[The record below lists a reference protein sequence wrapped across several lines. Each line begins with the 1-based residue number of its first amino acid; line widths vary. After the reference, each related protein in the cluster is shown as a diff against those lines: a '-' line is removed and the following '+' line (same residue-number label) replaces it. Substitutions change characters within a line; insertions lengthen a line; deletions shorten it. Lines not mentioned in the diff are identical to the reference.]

1 MKHTSTDL
9 RKQEIRIS
17 RNTGIWINDRIGS
30 GFKMRFIVIVRTAEQ
45 VGDLRLAG
53 FLTLDFEQDGVPLP
67 AVYLSDEM
75 ASEPAGPRRIDHC
88 SSRRW
93 FHG

>member
-1 MKHTSTDL
+1 MTSS
-9 RKQEIRIS
+9 QPSEPMPA
-17 RNTGIWINDRIGS
+17 TGITNLLLTGAS
-30 GFKMRFIVIVRTAEQ
+30 GCGKTTVLERVAEH